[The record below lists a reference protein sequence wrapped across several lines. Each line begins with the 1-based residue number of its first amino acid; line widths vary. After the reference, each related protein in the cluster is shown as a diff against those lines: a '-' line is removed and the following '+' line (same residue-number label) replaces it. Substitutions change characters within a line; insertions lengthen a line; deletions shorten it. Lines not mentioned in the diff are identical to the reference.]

1 MSKILFCW
9 IGKADLNGSREVKT
23 TGAGPIANA
32 VSSYNFDRVVLISN
46 WTKKESAL
54 YVKWLS
60 RLNKAKVEIHEA
72 KLTSPT
78 HYEEIYQNVV
88 NVVASYKKETKTLS
102 EKHAGNDHFLRAL
115 VHRS

>member
-46 WTKKESAL
+46 WTKNS
-54 YVKWLS
+54 
-60 RLNKAKVEIHEA
+60 
-72 KLTSPT
+72 
-78 HYEEIYQNVV
+78 
-88 NVVASYKKETKTLS
+88 
-102 EKHAGNDHFLRAL
+102 
-115 VHRS
+115 